1 VPREWVTPVR
11 EAWCPVI
18 HQALQAIDRHNQ
30 LWFVSRDPFHEHQA
44 QALRDYVDRLKTWI
58 HQQERGD
65 VRT

>member
-30 LWFVSRDPFHEHQA
+30 LWFVSRDPFHERQA